1 MKDPARI
8 YFGLLKILVLEKL
21 QARDLNVANLS
32 TYNFSTLYT
41 ILTLNL
47 IKDKLIDLI
56 GRIFQKEGS
65 TYLACNDRNAFFTS
79 EQPKNIMYG
88 LVKIYVMR

>member
-1 MKDPARI
+1 MKDPVRI
-8 YFGLLKILVLEKL
+8 YFGVLKILVLEKL

-56 GRIFQKEGS
+56 
-65 TYLACNDRNAFFTS
+65 
-79 EQPKNIMYG
+79 
-88 LVKIYVMR
+88 